1 MVLGIKVLSLDRLM
15 MLVRCVSHFVV
26 TCYYIAF
33 LPHLFHH
40 NQACTVDPTSI
51 STFWDTGGEAT
62 QASRLMGN
70 SLFLSPQIR
79 GVVTRCSTG
88 CCWIVLSSRWSCR
101 MTKVTT
107 PTSHHWRILTWRT
120 LSGCESSDFLRYKN
134 EYMEQI
140 TLPLEGRME
149 NGVCVPVKKKK
160 TCAQQCWLK
169 ISFLFKFR
177 KIVTW
182 LVPDTTLLCVSSC
195 LQAGQWKWSQT
206 VERAGRE
213 NEKRFVRLWMICLR

>member
-40 NQACTVDPTSI
+40 NQACTVDPTSN

-79 GVVTRCSTG
+79 GAVTRCSTG

-149 NGVCVPVKKKK
+149 NSVCVPVKKKK
-160 TCAQQCWLK
+160 HVLNSVGSKLA
-169 ISFLFKFR
+169 SFL
-177 KIVTW
+177 
-182 LVPDTTLLCVSSC
+182 SS
-195 LQAGQWKWSQT
+195 GK
-206 VERAGRE
+206 
-213 NEKRFVRLWMICLR
+213 